1 MKLRVRYAYYGFIG
15 TLLLAGFLAV
25 TTRTP
30 TEPEIDPV
38 IQHIELKLD
47 SLKVELKDI
56 KQEMAKVVSYAD
68 RYGISMRLAGMIY
81 RTAKQVGIDPDI
93 AFSLVWV
100 ESRFNPRAVSHAG
113 AIGLAQVMP
122 STAQILQPGI
132 TREELFDP
140 ETNLR
145 LGFRYLRDMFQKYDG
160 DLRLALLAYNRGPG
174 TMDRVLA
181 MGQDQENGYARMV
194 TAGAL

>member
-1 MKLRVRYAYYGFIG
+1 MERRVRYACYGVIG
-15 TLLLAGFLAV
+15 TLLLAVFLAA

-30 TEPEIDPV
+30 PEPEIDPV
-38 IQHIELKLD
+38 IQRIELKLD
-47 SLKVELKDI
+47 SLEVELKGI
-56 KQEMAKVVSYAD
+56 KQELARVVSYAD
-68 RYGISMRLAGMIY
+68 QYDISTPLAGMIY

-122 STAQILQPGI
+122 ATAQILQPGI

-145 LGFRYLRDMFQKYDG
+145 LGFRYLRDMLQKYDG
-160 DLRLALLAYNRGPG
+160 DVRLALLAYNRGPG
-174 TMDRVLA
+174 TVDRVLA
-181 MGQDQENGYARMV
+181 MGQDPNNGYADWV
-194 TAGAL
+194 LTGI

>member
-1 MKLRVRYAYYGFIG
+1 MERRVRYAYYGVIG
-15 TLLLAGFLAV
+15 TLLLAGFLTA

-30 TEPEIDPV
+30 PEPEIDPM

-100 ESRFNPRAVSHAG
+100 ESRFNPKAVSHAG

-122 STAQILQPGI
+122 ATAQILQPGI

-160 DLRLALLAYNRGPG
+160 DLRLALLAYNRG
-174 TMDRVLA
+174 DRKSV
-181 MGQDQENGYARMV
+181 V
-194 TAGAL
+194 